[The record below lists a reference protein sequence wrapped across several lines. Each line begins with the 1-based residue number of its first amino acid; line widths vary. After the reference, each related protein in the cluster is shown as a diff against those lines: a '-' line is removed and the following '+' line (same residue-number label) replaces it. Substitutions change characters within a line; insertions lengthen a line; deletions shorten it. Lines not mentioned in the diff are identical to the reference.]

1 MAKPRLNLKD
11 RAVSLDAIG
20 DHEDAR
26 LAEALG
32 MLTRRR
38 FFVAT
43 SVLNGAMEFCPLA
56 LSPYTFTQERAEA
69 YRRALYPVYGDM
81 FIASIVTR
89 LDPRTATEEQLE
101 QWQRFEREAEAE
113 ERQWLQ

>member
-1 MAKPRLNLKD
+1 MAKPRLTMKEK
-11 RAVSLDAIG
+11 AVTLDAIG

-26 LAEALG
+26 MAEALG

-43 SVLNGAMEFCPLA
+43 SVLNNAVEFCPLA
-56 LSPYTFTQERAEA
+56 LSPYTFTLERAEA
-69 YRRALYPVYGDM
+69 FMRALYPVHSGM

-89 LDPRTATEEQLE
+89 LDPRTATATQLE
-101 QWQRFEREAEAE
+101 QWERFEQEAQAE